1 MTALL
6 EFKQK
11 IKSLYSKYEMYLQP
25 LIKFVLAL
33 IYFVWINSN
42 MGYMTVLDNI
52 FVVLILALIC
62 SILPSGMMIF
72 TGYGLMVAHSYVLG
86 IDVAAFMLVLIL
98 FMLIMFLRF
107 SSGQNI
113 VLVLT
118 PMACAFDL
126 PVLLPIGCGL
136 LGNALSAL
144 PAAGGVIIYYFIRF
158 LRTQSQILLSADTQ
172 IFDRITILAD
182 GLMKNG
188 EMWLTLV
195 AFVVVILAV
204 NLIRTRTFD
213 YAWHTAIVAG
223 GVIYVVLMLA
233 GSSMMGVSISVVPM
247 IIFAVAAVLIGLVL
261 EFFVY
266 GGDYTRTERLE
277 YEDDEYYYYVKAVPK
292 ALVTTSERSIKK
304 INAEPVR
311 EERKQTERVVKY
323 NEPLFQGEEAPRRR
337 KKESPVQDEETVIR
351 KPIVDDVDFEKKL
364 EESLKDL

>member
-11 IKSLYSKYEMYLQP
+11 VKSLYSKYEMYLQP

-33 IYFVWINSN
+33 VYFIWINSN
-42 MGYMTVLDNI
+42 MGYMTALDNI
-52 FVVLILALIC
+52 FVVLILSLIC
-62 SILPSGMMIF
+62 SILPSGMMLF
-72 TGYGLMVAHSYVLG
+72 TGYVLMTAHSYVLG

-113 VLVLT
+113 VMVLT
-118 PMACAFDL
+118 PLACAFDL

-136 LGNALSAL
+136 LGSALSAL
-144 PAAGGVIIYYFIRF
+144 PAAGGVIIYYFIR
-158 LRTQSQILLSADTQ
+158 TQSQILQNSDAQ
-172 IFDRITILAD
+172 ILDRITILAD

-233 GSSMMGVSISVVPM
+233 GSSMMGISISVVPM
-247 IIFAVAAVLIGLVL
+247 IIFAVVAVLLGLVL
-261 EFFVY
+261 EFFAY

-304 INAEPVR
+304 INAEPAR
-311 EERKQTERVVKY
+311 EDRKQNERVVKY
-323 NEPLFQGEEAPRRR
+323 NEPLFQGEEPPRKR
-337 KKESPVQDEETVIR
+337 KKESPVQMEETVIR